1 MDDVLALTLM
11 IAFWCAWAFS
21 LQTLAAKTETP
32 NGWFGWLPI
41 LNVILMIQI
50 AQKPWWWF
58 LLLMIPLV
66 NIVVAIMLF
75 MEIAYQVNKPKWLG
89 FITVIP
95 VVGWFVLPYM
105 AFTGEEQLI

>member
-1 MDDVLALTLM
+1 MDDAIVWTL
-11 IAFWCAWAFS
+11 IISFWCVWAVS
-21 LQTLAAKTETP
+21 LQTLAKKTETP
-32 NGWFGWLPI
+32 NGWFGWFPL

-50 AQKPWWWF
+50 AQKPWWWL

-66 NIVVAIMLF
+66 NIVVAAMLF
-75 MEIAYQVNKPKWLG
+75 MGMAYQVNKPKWLG
-89 FITVIP
+89 VVSLIP